1 MKSFRRLCS
10 AAVLTALFA
19 LPTLAG
25 DMPCPPSPLTG
36 IIDTPTASAPG
47 DVGFPP
53 ASATGSGVVSF
64 GDILTPGIAIL
75 MLAIAS

>member
-25 DMPCPPSPLTG
+25 DVPCPPSPVTG
-36 IIDTPTASAPG
+36 IIDTPTVAAPG

-53 ASATGSGVVSF
+53 ASLC
-64 GDILTPGIAIL
+64 GDILTPGIAVLIS
-75 MLAIAS
+75 AISGLV